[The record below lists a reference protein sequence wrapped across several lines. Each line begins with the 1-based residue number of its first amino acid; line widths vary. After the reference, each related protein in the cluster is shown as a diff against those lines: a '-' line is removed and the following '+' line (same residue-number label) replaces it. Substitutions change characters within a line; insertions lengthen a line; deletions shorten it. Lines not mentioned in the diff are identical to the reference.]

1 MLYISLFLFGDRLC
15 LFTVKTNVSY
25 AEAQE
30 PSSHPSSSSFFF
42 FFFSFSVRW
51 ASYSII
57 YKTPG
62 KVPSF
67 VTFLLFAFFFLSLNY
82 RLIWSLFFIIL
93 TVESSNTPGGG
104 GGILR
109 LIFTVFGL
117 IINRYVQNPYP
128 IMFILRPYYIPHL
141 SHFWTNM

>member
-1 MLYISLFLFGDRLC
+1 MDRLRSLVTCLSEVRGVFNFEICYICCCLILILALLFILICALYISLPFGDRLC

-67 VTFLLFAFFFLSLNY
+67 VTFLLFAFFFLSLNC

-93 TVESSNTPGGG
+93 TVESSNTPGGD
-104 GGILR
+104 
-109 LIFTVFGL
+109 T
-117 IINRYVQNPYP
+117 
-128 IMFILRPYYIPHL
+128 
-141 SHFWTNM
+141 